1 MGERLATLAVHT
13 ELVVLVVAFREDLHR
28 GAAIA
33 VVLLHRRLLCVVLLD
48 GRMLAQ
54 ATIFMSTLANKLFS
68 GHHAR
73 QEDL

>member
-1 MGERLATLAVHT
+1 
-13 ELVVLVVAFREDLHR
+13 
-28 GAAIA
+28 
-33 VVLLHRRLLCVVLLD
+33 VLLHRRLLCVVLLD

-54 ATIFMSTLANKLFS
+54 ATISMSTLANKLFS